1 MEGKSKGDDF
11 NSSLKTKNSN
21 EVWFCVILEGGEG
34 KISVFGWAE
43 GGMNR
48 EPPTQNL
55 YPLPLTSPDFP
66 ALTAPHCILPGL
78 TLSKGY
84 CEKNRSMEETTPF
97 HLANFT
103 HYLGSHV

>member
-43 GGMNR
+43 GSMNR

-55 YPLPLTSPDFP
+55 YPLPLASPDFP